1 VRTEIRF
8 AGAGGQGLVTAALVL
23 AQAATDCGFHVVQS
37 QAHGPAARGG
47 ASSADVVLSDE
58 PILYPK
64 AKRLDFLIALTAEGA
79 KNFADDLKEGG
90 LLLAD
95 EDRVT
100 EAAVPS
106 SVTRTLRAPLSR
118 TLREVFGHEGFISA
132 AALGFL
138 IGATMMLPP
147 ERMEE
152 ALSAKFP
159 SGVVDENRRA
169 FRLGLDFGVAA
180 KDRPALLSP
189 FGAAG
194 EEADADL

>member
-8 AGAGGQGLVTAALVL
+8 VGAGGQGLVTAALVL
-23 AQAATDCGFHVVQS
+23 ARAATDCGFHVVQS

-47 ASSADVVLSDE
+47 ASSADVILSGE
-58 PILYPK
+58 PIFYPK
-64 AKRLDFLIALTAEGA
+64 AKRLDFLVALTAEGA
-79 KNFADDLKEGG
+79 KNFSADLKEGG
-90 LLLAD
+90 LLLVD

-138 IGATMMLPP
+138 IGATAVLPP
-147 ERMEE
+147 RSVEE
-152 ALSAKFP
+152 ALSAKFL
-159 SGVVDENRRA
+159 SGVVEENLRA
-169 FRLGLDFGVAA
+169 FRLGLEFGAAA
-180 KDRPALLSP
+180 KDNPPTRRTD
-189 FGAAG
+189 
-194 EEADADL
+194 EETDADL